1 MNKYSPTHVQAYYEA
16 STDSYLR
23 HYGDVIQAFR
33 PTNTDSLLDYV
44 GRSAGINWKLSVLD
58 LGCGVAGP
66 AIHFA
71 KRWNAT
77 VTGVTI
83 APKQFKIGNEKINQ
97 ENVGNNVHLFLGDYH
112 QLDNL
117 PIENDT
123 YDVTLFLESLGHS
136 NNIHLALENAY
147 KKTAKNGRLYIKD
160 FFKRK
165 SANVI
170 EQQQIDKVIENI
182 NKNYCYNTL
191 AYEETIQ
198 ALEQT
203 GWKNI
208 TVSTFDFMDD
218 VSVRFNFEQENKI
231 DIFENIPE
239 FYPADWLE
247 IKAVKS

>member
-1 MNKYSPTHVQAYYEA
+1 M
-16 STDSYLR
+16 D
-23 HYGDVIQAFR
+23 
-33 PTNTDSLLDYV
+33 DYT
-44 GRSAGINWKLSVLD
+44 L
-58 LGCGVAGP
+58 
-66 AIHFA
+66 
-71 KRWNAT
+71 
-77 VTGVTI
+77 
-83 APKQFKIGNEKINQ
+83 KI
-97 ENVGNNVHLFLGDYH
+97 
-112 QLDNL
+112 
-117 PIENDT
+117 
-123 YDVTLFLESLGHS
+123 
-136 NNIHLALENAY
+136 
-147 KKTAKNGRLYIKD
+147 
-160 FFKRK
+160 FKRK